1 MALRWDRE
9 VSAAVNQAKAR
20 YGVPIDS
27 ALVHAVIERESAH
40 RDTSSAG
47 TLEPNGRRSYGP
59 MQVMDTTGQM
69 HGISD
74 PSTMVLPSVGIRIGT
89 YELARLLKL
98 FPGDTP
104 RAVAA
109 YNAGAGNAA
118 RNAAGRFVNQPY
130 VDAVLSFWRRY
141 LQPVATA
148 AAPVAA
154 VLAVVAIA
162 FLMSRRRRLAWG

>member
-9 VSAAVNQAKAR
+9 VSAAVNQAHAR
-20 YGVPIDS
+20 YGVAINS
-27 ALVHAVIERESAH
+27 ALVHGVIERESGH
-40 RDTSSAG
+40 RDTSTAG

-74 PSTMVLPSVGIRIGT
+74 ASTMALPSVGIRMGT

-98 FPGDTP
+98 FAGDTP
-104 RAVAA
+104 RAIAA

-118 RNAAGRFVNQPY
+118 RNAAGRFFNQAY
-130 VDAVLSFWRRY
+130 VDAVIGFWNRY
-141 LQPVATA
+141 RTGIMVG
-148 AAPVAA
+148 APVALIA
-154 VLAVVAIA
+154 GLVVWVLV
-162 FLMSRRRRLAWG
+162 SQRRKLAWR